1 MVRTFG
7 IRFEEGGFDE
17 GEHQTQMVSFLG
29 TGHTE
34 LQASNEKIGA
44 ALADVLWHCEKPLL
58 RTGPVPLFMLSDAV
72 HRKGVNFIMENNN
85 LERVG
90 RLKTFLQQAPR
101 SALHSVLH
109 L

>member
-58 RTGPVPLFMLSDAV
+58 RTGPVPLLCFPMPCTGKALILLD
-72 HRKGVNFIMENNN
+72 
-85 LERVG
+85 
-90 RLKTFLQQAPR
+90 LKTGSSGPGQRQKAMPYSKSK
-101 SALHSVLH
+101 SA
-109 L
+109 